1 MVLPAIL
8 DPFAKGAAPA
18 VMTRLALDWTNK
30 ATVIAPILDRRPGV
44 RGIGFIIRPPR
55 NSSTTLLAF
64 LPPRKHSD
72 RCVWFA
78 VAREIQA
85 RRRPGRSTSSS
96 TSKRLQARVALSVA
110 AVAIAQPEGDM
121 RGPDHAESSSPKP
134 ASRPCRSPAAWL
146 AISART
152 PFLAIP
158 TRDGTDPPA
167 GETVAYDDRPAR
179 TGHAALP
186 AKTSAPRAV
195 SPCWLRSRPSCS
207 CSAVT
212 RRGMIRSVSL

>member
-1 MVLPAIL
+1 
-8 DPFAKGAAPA
+8 
-18 VMTRLALDWTNK
+18 MTRLALNWMIK
-30 ATVIAPILDRRPGV
+30 ATVIEPILDRRPGI
-44 RGIGFIIRPPR
+44 RGVGFIIRPPR

-64 LPPRKHSD
+64 LPHESIAIGATGSPSRAISRPDGGRAAPRGEA
-72 RCVWFA
+72 RQCVSRLAWPSLWRPSRWPSQRATCA
-78 VAREIQA
+78 VLTTWNRPARS
-85 RRRPGRSTSSS
+85 R
-96 TSKRLQARVALSVA
+96 RVAPA
-110 AVAIAQPEGDM
+110 A
-121 RGPDHAESSSPKP
+121 R
-134 ASRPCRSPAAWL
+134 PAAWL
-146 AISART
+146 ALSART
-152 PFLAIP
+152 PSLAVP
-158 TRDGTDPPA
+158 TRDGTEPPP